1 MASILKQL
9 SDDDLEA
16 VRHMIR
22 RDAHSDLAIAEEAE
36 KRLEQSAK
44 GRAHGKKDAMPHAP
58 CSMLGKSPKAKQT
71 IVERYRKSA
80 EYVRWLKNWEN
91 RDTDLRKTLELQKQ
105 RFELLSNLVQD
116 PASGGMDAIS
126 KSLQA
131 RLLTLAAEATDEELV
146 EGAAKNGWIK
156 NVIRVIQ
163 DQEKIERRTA
173 GEKAAEIV
181 GDTSIGKAEQQKRIR
196 EIFA

>member
-1 MASILKQL
+1 VSSILKQL

-16 VRHMIR
+16 IRHMIR
-22 RDAHSDLAIAEEAE
+22 RDAVGDLEIFAEAE
-36 KRLEQSAK
+36 KRLPRKST
-44 GRAHGKKDAMPHAP
+44 KDT
-58 CSMLGKSPKAKQT
+58 KTEKAKQG

-80 EYVRWLKNWEN
+80 EYRRWLTNWEN
-91 RDTDLRKTLELQKQ
+91 RDVDLRKTLELQKQ

-116 PASGGMDAIS
+116 PAAGGMDAIS

-163 DQEKIERRTA
+163 DQEKIERRTQAEELKAKLEDMAKGKGA
-173 GEKAAEIV
+173 GKNVDMKAVCDKVDEIM
-181 GDTSIGKAEQQKRIR
+181 GLK
-196 EIFA
+196 